1 MGLQAG
7 LKKDTRAF
15 LGLCCTE
22 QWVLVIIIRGEPV
35 SFDGSQGDGEV
46 GEPGGD
52 MRASEAVELLEIAR

>member
-1 MGLQAG
+1 M
-7 LKKDTRAF
+7 
-15 LGLCCTE
+15 
-22 QWVLVIIIRGEPV
+22 LVIIIRGEPV